1 MKEGEGCHPVM
12 GDIHPVKGLDRAV
25 RTEAV
30 QTVPHN
36 HTVIH
41 KHNQE
46 KFYQIINLFQ
56 LQNLGVSQR

>member
-25 RTEAV
+25 RTGDV

-41 KHNQE
+41 KHNRE
-46 KFYQIINLFQ
+46 KFCQIINLFQ
-56 LQNLGVSQR
+56 